1 MEEDPNVIA
10 AAADNTVPA
19 DGESL
24 LDLTPASTPGTE
36 GAAVNGNDGDEGQ
49 GGDARQEGADD
60 PILNPD
66 AGKEDGRDE
75 NEFVGAPETY
85 EDFSLPDGFAID
97 EEGKTQI
104 SELFKGLNLSQKG
117 GQKLV
122 DAFTERMVAQKEAEL
137 NELSEKRKQWRAAIR
152 QRPQYASERALAQ
165 KGLRAVVSEPEEVAL
180 FKNSWMSDHPAL
192 FSMFVKVGKMI
203 GEDSP
208 LPNNVPKEDKDTA
221 ASRFPVKM

>member
-19 DGESL
+19 EGEPM
-24 LDLTPASTPGTE
+24 LDPTPAPVPDAEGAAATDKGTE
-36 GAAVNGNDGDEGQ
+36 GEQ
-49 GGDARQEGADD
+49 GGDARKEGADD

-66 AGKEDGRDE
+66 AGKEDGKE
-75 NEFVGAPETY
+75 TNEFTGAPESY
-85 EDFSLPDGFAID
+85 EAFSLPEGFALD

-137 NELSEKRKQWRAAIR
+137 NALTEKRKQWRTAIR
-152 QRPQYASERALAQ
+152 QRPQYAADRALAQ
-165 KGLRAVVSEPEEVAL
+165 KGLRAVVSDPEEVAL
-180 FKNSWMSDHPAL
+180 FKDSWMSDHPAL
-192 FSMFVKVGKMI
+192 FSMFVKVGRLV

-208 LPNNVPKEDKDTA
+208 LPAKESHENPETA
-221 ASRFPVKM
+221 TSRFPVKI